1 MSSSWWHN
9 RHAREVVS
17 CCVWGQVELGVR
29 ANAMGKR
36 AKLAKAG
43 GPYAKKAAIN
53 KAFKTRHKLTYAGTK
68 RGQAKEKANKQ
79 LREVDVPS
87 YAEICKLTHEILTS
101 YLILRVFFLAPY
113 HCIAF
118 SWLLEEFSQGWYGFP
133 GNLAVTF
140 EKGAFSEYQ
149 AQFLC
154 CSVHTGSHS
163 GKLESCLWSM
173 VFSCRAERKI
183 CHASLAGS
191 VRRPWRCS
199 QMVLCGA
206 RLPQLFAPGLESQI
220 RHGLSHRSTTC
231 RAEVPRNK
239 LTLLPLFAVLTALV
253 SKWPMMPRSI

>member
-1 MSSSWWHN
+1 
-9 RHAREVVS
+9 
-17 CCVWGQVELGVR
+17 
-29 ANAMGKR
+29 MGKR

-101 YLILRVFFLAPY
+101 YLILRFFLAPY

-118 SWLLEEFSQGWYGFP
+118 SRLLEEFSQGWYGFP

-140 EKGAFSEYQ
+140 EKGALSEYQ

-154 CSVHTGSHS
+154 CSVHTGSH
-163 GKLESCLWSM
+163 
-173 VFSCRAERKI
+173 
-183 CHASLAGS
+183 
-191 VRRPWRCS
+191 
-199 QMVLCGA
+199 
-206 RLPQLFAPGLESQI
+206 
-220 RHGLSHRSTTC
+220 
-231 RAEVPRNK
+231 
-239 LTLLPLFAVLTALV
+239 
-253 SKWPMMPRSI
+253 